1 MLLGLP
7 WLDMT
12 HPQALLM
19 DSIVNPK
26 VKTMEG
32 EKVGV
37 HSLAYS
43 TSWYRG
49 MLELRDGD

>member
-43 TSWYRG
+43 RRKSWG
-49 MLELRDGD
+49 ALPSL